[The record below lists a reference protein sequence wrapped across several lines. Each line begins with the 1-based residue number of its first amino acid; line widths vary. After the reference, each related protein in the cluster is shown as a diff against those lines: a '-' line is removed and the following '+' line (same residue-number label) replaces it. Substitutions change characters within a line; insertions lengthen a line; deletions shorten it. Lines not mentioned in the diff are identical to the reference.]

1 MRGGI
6 FEGTIFFMGGIMRE
20 GEGEGRGLSME
31 EDGMMMGYMDVRK
44 PDEKTPHIHS
54 FIPLYNT

>member
-1 MRGGI
+1 
-6 FEGTIFFMGGIMRE
+6 MRE

-54 FIPLYNT
+54 FNPLYNT